1 MAERHRQLRAAS
13 LWPCALS
20 CAPWRF
26 LRDGPVR
33 ACCTPRAGRSA
44 TRAASGAESSCS
56 QHVITTTRAPSG
68 RPNDASRRL
77 HARARTRRW
86 RPLSERE
93 ASAHRFC
100 RLSERTRPLEHKGGL
115 NSRKAVF
122 SDHSKEQTTPKTG
135 SYELRSRKSETTTNR
150 EQSNM
155 LPLRFRTRRHA
166 GVPELSEKR
175 PEISRI
181 CPRTTPAS
189 SVWFRIAHDALY
201 DGSANRTQT
210 KAHHI
215 DNLPPAVSQPP
226 ERNHD
231 SKSATQLQVR
241 SCDLLLLRDNQHT
254 FLWESSVKEKKKR
267 FIERQLVREE
277 KSKTSATLTN
287 V

>member
-93 ASAHRFC
+93 ASAHGFC
-100 RLSERTRPLEHKGGL
+100 RLSERTRPLETQGGPQQPQSGVQRPSAEGVAKNKRRPRL
-115 NSRKAVF
+115 VPMNCGLERVRRQQTESKATCYRSGF
-122 SDHSKEQTTPKTG
+122 ELAATQACP
-135 SYELRSRKSETTTNR
+135 SYLRSGERY
-150 EQSNM
+150 
-155 LPLRFRTRRHA
+155 P
-166 GVPELSEKR
+166 V
-175 PEISRI
+175 
-181 CPRTTPAS
+181 
-189 SVWFRIAHDALY
+189 SVLEPP
-201 DGSANRTQT
+201 
-210 KAHHI
+210 
-215 DNLPPAVSQPP
+215 PPAPCGFVSRMTHFTTAQQTGLKQRQITSIIFLRQFP
-226 ERNHD
+226 NHL
-231 SKSATQLQVR
+231 SVIMTQ
-241 SCDLLLLRDNQHT
+241 NQRLSFKYAVAICYFFEIINAH
-254 FLWESSVKEKKKR
+254 SSGKV
-267 FIERQLVREE
+267 
-277 KSKTSATLTN
+277 A
-287 V
+287 